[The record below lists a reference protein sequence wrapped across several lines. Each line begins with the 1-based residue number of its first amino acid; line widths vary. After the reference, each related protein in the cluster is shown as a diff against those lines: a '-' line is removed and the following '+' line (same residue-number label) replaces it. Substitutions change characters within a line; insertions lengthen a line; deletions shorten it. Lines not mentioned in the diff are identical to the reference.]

1 MIEFGDGYVEMDV
14 IKFFIGRYKIVKGHA
29 MAWKK
34 MGSQV
39 QNSTMKFDDFLRFST
54 AVFKKDGLLDKTLA
68 WMKDEASQAE
78 TFFRGDKLWE
88 MQLKAPKYCDVYG
101 SCSQIDNWVTPRGL
115 SANFA
120 DFNEFR
126 NNDQK
131 NQTLDQ
137 LTTDLA
143 FFKSYE
149 RNMENYTINDDSV
162 NTFDG
167 IMKLLKNETAIAE
180 MLD

>member
-1 MIEFGDGYVEMDV
+1 
-14 IKFFIGRYKIVKGHA
+14 
-29 MAWKK
+29 
-34 MGSQV
+34 
-39 QNSTMKFDDFLRFST
+39 
-54 AVFKKDGLLDKTLA
+54 
-68 WMKDEASQAE
+68 
-78 TFFRGDKLWE
+78 